1 MKQKSNRT
9 ERRQDRQRIH
19 VLLMQDYES
28 DLPEPSKTM
37 ARHRQRKI
45 VLMLRKRVFEKAE

>member
-28 DLPEPSKTM
+28 DLPEPSKAM